1 MEDIIKG
8 VFVDPN
14 SSLIEE
20 MIIND
25 NVKSFKKLL
34 GVKYINLVSRKING
48 VNYCIVSKDEINDN
62 DLPSIIS
69 PVNKYDCI
77 YGKVFICKID
87 EEGSFKSLSDK
98 EIFKLILFGKTFIS
112 NDMMFKAIWN
122 YPSNVGSQ

>member
-1 MEDIIKG
+1 MEDTIKG

-14 SSLIEE
+14 FSLIEE

-25 NVKSFKKLL
+25 NVKSIKKLL
-34 GVKYINLVSRKING
+34 GVKYINLVFKKING
-48 VNYCIVSKDEINDN
+48 VSFCIVSKDEINDN

-87 EEGSFKSLSDK
+87 EDGNLKSLSDK
-98 EIFKLILFGKTFIS
+98 EVFKLILSTKTFIS
-112 NDMMFKAIWN
+112 NDVMFKAIWN
-122 YPSNVGSQ
+122 FSFNLRSQ